1 MLCLFLVQTDSACL
15 SCIMGM
21 VTPNFFGGDKKQRE
35 AFTLFDYFWRQK
47 FQEYFHLNKDYMA
60 LSLARFGMMI
70 YFNR

>member
-1 MLCLFLVQTDSACL
+1 
-15 SCIMGM
+15 M

>member
-1 MLCLFLVQTDSACL
+1 
-15 SCIMGM
+15 M

-47 FQEYFHLNKDYMA
+47 NKDYMA

>member
-1 MLCLFLVQTDSACL
+1 
-15 SCIMGM
+15 M

-47 FQEYFHLNKDYMA
+47 FQFPPLRVFSINKDYMA

>member
-1 MLCLFLVQTDSACL
+1 MFKLHNGD
-15 SCIMGM
+15 GY
-21 VTPNFFGGDKKQRE
+21 FFGGDKKQRE

-47 FQEYFHLNKDYMA
+47 FQFPPLIHLNKDYMA